1 MFVPHILLCKTIRNL
16 GTQQDGRGTGCTC
29 TWIYSAI
36 YLIYLDITEFI
47 LQQNFNEFI
56 GGKLDLSQKIKIKVF
71 IVFDWKE
78 DTNIEENGKV
88 ILYLLSVIYDFE
100 EKKKTFLSSF
110 FHALKILSIRITK
123 LKNNDILFFRL
134 SPVHLE
140 FPWNFIIPKQIASN
154 LKY

>member
-1 MFVPHILLCKTIRNL
+1 M
-16 GTQQDGRGTGCTC
+16 
-29 TWIYSAI
+29 
-36 YLIYLDITEFI
+36 
-47 LQQNFNEFI
+47 I

-71 IVFDWKE
+71 IVFDLKE
-78 DTNIEENGKV
+78 DTNIEESGKV
-88 ILYLLSVIYDFE
+88 ILDLLSVIYDFE

-140 FPWNFIIPKQIASN
+140 FPWNFIIPKQIAYFQFKVLVFLINIIDCKALACPETKQGYFLCLRFMMRNICCIEDTGSWF
-154 LKY
+154 